1 MMIQNRSDDQKQPA
15 ARFCGVTS
23 LEPRRLWMKR
33 FVTAACA
40 GFASGTPMSDAA
52 SFVTNPLRIKVSAL
66 ASLVPIGGSVIV
78 TYDSGVSKLL
88 INRASQ
94 SIFHVMD
101 PTCTHAGCTIH
112 RYVHANGGASCPCH
126 GSFYSITGQV
136 LGGPARQSLTAFSST
151 FDGQDILSITIPGF
165 QFRISMVENAPQAGG
180 NRLKLTFPT
189 IAYAQYS
196 VQRSAA
202 LTDGPSL
209 VSFAQSPEGALSS
222 TTLTGTGN
230 ETSVWVAQNG
240 TRGFFSLSLA
250 LFEL

>member
-1 MMIQNRSDDQKQPA
+1 MILQHGSGDQNHPVAQC
-15 ARFCGVTS
+15 CGVTNT
-23 LEPRRLWMKR
+23 EPRRLWMKR
-33 FVTAACA
+33 FITAACA
-40 GFASGTPMSDAA
+40 GVAGSTHLVVAA
-52 SFVTNPLRIKVSAL
+52 SAFTDPLRIKVSTL
-66 ASLVPIGGSVIV
+66 TSLVPIGGSVMV
-78 TYDSGVSKLL
+78 TYDSGASKLL

-94 SIFHVMD
+94 SVFHVMD

-112 RYVHANGGASCPCH
+112 QYVHANGGASCPCH

-136 LGGPARQSLTAFSST
+136 LGGPALRSLTAFSST
-151 FDGQDILSITIPGF
+151 FDGQDILSISIPGF
-165 QFRISMVENAPQAGG
+165 QCLISMVEHVPQTGG

-189 IAYAQYS
+189 IAYAQYT

-202 LTDGPSL
+202 LTDGPVP
-209 VSFAQSPEGALSS
+209 VSFAQSPEGPLSS
-222 TTLTGTGN
+222 TTLAGTGN